1 MLRTAKAHWAGNG
14 MQGEGTVTTQ
24 SGVLNKQP
32 YSFKLRFENA
42 DGKAGTNPEEL
53 IAAAHS
59 SCFSMALAFA
69 LANAG
74 FTADSI
80 DTDAQVTLTPGDGGF
95 SITAIALKLTAK
107 IPNIDQA
114 QFSQIADGAKANCP
128 ISKALSAV
136 PITLEATLA

>member
-24 SGVLNKQP
+24 SGVLNNQP

>member
-24 SGVLNKQP
+24 SGVLNNQP
-32 YSFKLRFENA
+32 YTFKLRFENA

-80 DTDAQVTLTPGDGGF
+80 DTDAEVTLTPGDGGF
-95 SITAIALKLTAK
+95 SITAIALKLKAK

-114 QFSQIADGAKANCP
+114 QFNQIADGAKANCP

-136 PITLEATLA
+136 PITLEATLV